1 MQVTGNNNRP
11 YVYNAKLSIRLRQDG
26 QFCSLDEAEGQ
37 QQIEPSAT
45 IEVVVDGAVCVPY
58 PRREEGRIDLRALM
72 SDAGLPVAE
81 ADGVVRI
88 ANDGPVAYALW
99 IEAEQY
105 GRLVGLAERSGAE
118 LRFTTPLCAVVARA
132 VVGSRHDKCVV
143 VSRSTNTLYVAYTE
157 GRRLLYAEALP
168 LTDNADE
175 DMLYVMAVLNGDFDL
190 RRADIII
197 IGMGAKEHYKVLR
210 RYFRRCKC
218 E

>member
-1 MQVTGNNNRP
+1 MQVTGSNNRP

-37 QQIEPSAT
+37 TIVPGAT
-45 IEVVVDGAVCVPY
+45 IEVVVDGAVCVSY
-58 PRREEGRIDLRALM
+58 PRREEGRIDLRALL
-72 SDAGLPVAE
+72 SDAGVPVAE
-81 ADGVVRI
+81 GDGVVTVS
-88 ANDGPVAYALW
+88 NDSPVAYALC

-105 GRLVGLAERSGAE
+105 DRLVGLAERSGVE
-118 LRFTTPLCAVVARA
+118 LRFTTPLSAVVARA

-143 VSRSTNTLYVAYTE
+143 LSRSNGTLYVAHTE

>member
-1 MQVTGNNNRP
+1 MQVTGSNNRP

-37 QQIEPSAT
+37 TIVPGTT
-45 IEVVVDGAVCVPY
+45 IEVVVDGAVCVTY
-58 PRREEGRIDLRALM
+58 PRREEGRIDLRALL
-72 SDAGLPVAE
+72 SDAGVPVAE
-81 ADGVVRI
+81 GDGVVTVS
-88 ANDGPVAYALW
+88 NDSPVAYALC

-105 GRLVGLAERSGAE
+105 GRLVGLAEKSGAE
-118 LRFTTPLCAVVARA
+118 LRFTTPLSAVVARA

-143 VSRSTNTLYVAYTE
+143 LSRTNGTLYVAYTE

-197 IGMGAKEHYKVLR
+197 IGMGAKEYYKVLR

>member
-1 MQVTGNNNRP
+1 MQVTGSNNRP

-37 QQIEPSAT
+37 TIVLGAT

-58 PRREEGRIDLRALM
+58 PRREDGRIDLRALLN
-72 SDAGLPVAE
+72 DAGVPVAE
-81 ADGVVRI
+81 ADGVVTVS
-88 ANDGPVAYALW
+88 NDSPVAYALC

-105 GRLVGLAERSGAE
+105 GRLVGLAERRGAE
-118 LRFTTPLCAVVARA
+118 LRFTTPLSAVVARA

-143 VSRSTNTLYVAYTE
+143 LSRSNGTLYVAHTE
-157 GRRLLYAEALP
+157 CRRLLYAEALP

-210 RYFRRCKC
+210 HYFRRCKC

>member
-1 MQVTGNNNRP
+1 MQVTGSNNRP

-37 QQIEPSAT
+37 QIESGAT

-58 PRREEGRIDLRALM
+58 PRREEGRIDLRALL
-72 SDAGLPVAE
+72 SDAGVPVAE
-81 ADGVVRI
+81 GDGVVR
-88 ANDGPVAYALW
+88 ASNDSPVAYALW
-99 IEAEQY
+99 IEAKQY
-105 GRLVGLAERSGAE
+105 VRLAGLAEKSGAE
-118 LRFTTPLCAVVARA
+118 LRFTTPLSAVVSRA

-143 VSRSTNTLYVAYTE
+143 LSRSNGTLYVAYTE

-168 LTDNADE
+168 LTDNANE

-210 RYFRRCKC
+210 HYFRRCKC

>member
-1 MQVTGNNNRP
+1 MQVTGSNNRP

-37 QQIEPSAT
+37 TIVPGAT

-58 PRREEGRIDLRALM
+58 PRREEGRIDLRALL
-72 SDAGLPVAE
+72 SDAGVPVAE
-81 ADGVVRI
+81 GDGVVTVS
-88 ANDGPVAYALW
+88 NDSPVAYALW

-118 LRFTTPLCAVVARA
+118 LRFTTPLSAVVSRA

-143 VSRSTNTLYVAYTE
+143 LSRSNGTLYVAYTE

-197 IGMGAKEHYKVLR
+197 IGMGAKER